1 MDAGGD
7 DSRHSRCVHR
17 GEDEDR
23 RVPQRHHHVTL
34 PTPTAVLD
42 DGDLSPRS
50 VYQIHM
56 PLSATSESSASRS
69 HRHKA
74 ALNPAALT

>member
-1 MDAGGD
+1 MTQVIRDVCTAEKKKVSGRLNPTIT
-7 DSRHSRCVHR
+7 SLS
-17 GEDEDR
+17 
-23 RVPQRHHHVTL
+23 